1 MKNIYLILAVFFLIS
16 CSKEEKYNL
25 DISTVNY
32 DLNVETGE
40 FKIDWYNNY
49 KSYISFSKNEK
60 ERLNKLIK
68 KYSIENLKGD
78 NYVLG
83 KETLLMPNFND
94 EITLKKGDQIKSK
107 IFISTQVNLNNSKL
121 NEREIEIFK
130 FKQELFALLNKNKD
144 FEKNMDTLKIA
155 KKSDKRLFL

>member
-1 MKNIYLILAVFFLIS
+1 ML
-16 CSKEEKYNL
+16 
-25 DISTVNY
+25 STACY
-32 DLNVETGE
+32 Q
-40 FKIDWYNNY
+40 
-49 KSYISFSKNEK
+49 
-60 ERLNKLIK
+60 
-68 KYSIENLKGD
+68 LK
-78 NYVLG
+78 
-83 KETLLMPNFND
+83 
-94 EITLKKGDQIKSK
+94 QSK